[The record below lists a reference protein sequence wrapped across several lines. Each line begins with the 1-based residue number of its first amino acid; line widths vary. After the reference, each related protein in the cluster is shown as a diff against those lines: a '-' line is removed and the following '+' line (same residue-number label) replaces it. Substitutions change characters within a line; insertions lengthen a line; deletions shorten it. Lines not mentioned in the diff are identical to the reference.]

1 VWYAD
6 FFKTDYVKEYCLPET
21 EKNEAAKKYKKNI
34 NIIQG
39 DVKFT
44 YFLRN
49 QLDPKNPLI
58 CPMFFV

>member
-1 VWYAD
+1 MWYAD

-39 DVKFT
+39 DVKF
-44 YFLRN
+44 
-49 QLDPKNPLI
+49 P
-58 CPMFFV
+58 